1 MAKMLGGIVIKSV
14 AEISWQA
21 LCISQFHLRPG
32 PPPHPRADPRELAF
46 FLPYMANS
54 QGWGLLSWQIP
65 RGKEEKR
72 AQMPRPPSTVQHFL
86 LNAHSIVPF

>member
-1 MAKMLGGIVIKSV
+1 MLGGIVIKSV

-32 PPPHPRADPRELAF
+32 PPSRAGPREKAF

-54 QGWGLLSWQIP
+54 RGWGLLSWQIP
-65 RGKEEKR
+65 QGREEKR
-72 AQMPRPPSTVQHFL
+72 GQMPHPLSTVQHFL
-86 LNAHSIVPF
+86 LNAHSIVSF